1 MIELL
6 AEYGL
11 FLAKAITILVFIG
24 LILMMLFS
32 FSKKAKGADHFEITN
47 LNKKYKKMA
56 DTLRFS
62 LLSKKELK
70 QTLKQEKKKTK
81 KEKKS
86 PSTSKK
92 RIFVLNFIGNIKATE
107 VKHLRKEISAILSV
121 ANNSDEVVV
130 CLENAGG
137 LVHEHGFASS
147 QLLRIKQKGIPLTV
161 AVDKVAASGGY
172 MMACVADKIIAA
184 PFAIVGSIGVLAQLP
199 NFNRLLDKHGVDFEL
214 MKAGELKRTVT
225 MFGKNTDEDRKHFNE
240 QLEDT
245 HDLFK
250 EFVKENRPT
259 LEIDKVATGEH
270 WLATRGIE
278 LKLVDELI
286 TSDDYLL
293 NASND
298 ADIYEIKYEVSK
310 TISEKLSTSVQMSID
325 KMFFSWW
332 QKEQDSKLFN

>member
-6 AEYGL
+6 ADYGL
-11 FLAKAITILVFIG
+11 FLAKAVTVLIFIW
-24 LILMMLFS
+24 LLMMLAFS
-32 FSKKAKGADHFEITN
+32 FSKKAKGDDHFEVIN
-47 LNKKYKKMA
+47 LNKKYKNMA
-56 DTLRFS
+56 NILRFS
-62 LLSKKELK
+62 LLPKKELK
-70 QTLKQEKKKTK
+70 QMRKENKKERKMEKKAP
-81 KEKKS
+81 KS
-86 PSTSKK
+86 NNK
-92 RIFVLNFIGNIKATE
+92 RIFVLNFLGNIKATA
-107 VKHLRKEISAILSV
+107 VRHLRKEITAILSV
-121 ANNSDEVVV
+121 ANSNDEVVV

-214 MKAGELKRTVT
+214 MKAGDLKRTVT
-225 MFGKNTDEDRKHFNE
+225 IFGKNTDEDRKHFNE
-240 QLEDT
+240 QLQDT

-250 EFVKENRPT
+250 EFVKQNRPI
-259 LEIDKVATGEH
+259 LDIGQVATGEH

-293 NASND
+293 NASKD
-298 ADIYEIKYEVSK
+298 ADIYEIKYEVPK
-310 TISEKLSTSVQMSID
+310 TISERLATSVQLTID
-325 KMFFSWW
+325 KLFFSWW
-332 QKEQDSKLFN
+332 QKEQDSKLFS

>member
-1 MIELL
+1 M
-6 AEYGL
+6 
-11 FLAKAITILVFIG
+11 
-24 LILMMLFS
+24 
-32 FSKKAKGADHFEITN
+32 
-47 LNKKYKKMA
+47 
-56 DTLRFS
+56 
-62 LLSKKELK
+62 
-70 QTLKQEKKKTK
+70 
-81 KEKKS
+81 
-86 PSTSKK
+86 
-92 RIFVLNFIGNIKATE
+92 
-107 VKHLRKEISAILSV
+107 
-121 ANNSDEVVV
+121 
-130 CLENAGG
+130 
-137 LVHEHGFASS
+137 
-147 QLLRIKQKGIPLTV
+147 
-161 AVDKVAASGGY
+161 
-172 MMACVADKIIAA
+172 
-184 PFAIVGSIGVLAQLP
+184 
-199 NFNRLLDKHGVDFEL
+199 LDKHGVDFEL

-225 MFGKNTDEDRKHFNE
+225 MFGKNREDPQTFHE